1 MTLFCVTCDQI
12 DKWMKDFNENNSPED
27 LVIVNDPKL
36 FLSCRLGGSTANK
49 AYACYGDELAEE
61 INSSEDVYSVAQENC
76 NNPMMPDFEIKT
88 QIESLVELKKQSLNP
103 LVYFRAI
110 EMLKKLETMRDALD
124 IREWEIIINSLP
136 GSEDQ
141 GIQVALRMAK
151 NLHELWANAYGREA
165 N

>member
-61 INSSEDVYSVAQENC
+61 IISSEDVYSVAQENC

-103 LVYFRAI
+103 
-110 EMLKKLETMRDALD
+110 
-124 IREWEIIINSLP
+124 S
-136 GSEDQ
+136 
-141 GIQVALRMAK
+141 
-151 NLHELWANAYGREA
+151 
-165 N
+165 